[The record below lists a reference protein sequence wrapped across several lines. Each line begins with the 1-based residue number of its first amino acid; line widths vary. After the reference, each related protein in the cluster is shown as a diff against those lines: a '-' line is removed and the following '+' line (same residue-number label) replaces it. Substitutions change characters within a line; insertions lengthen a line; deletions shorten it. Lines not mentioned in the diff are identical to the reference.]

1 MATKLAPLAD
11 GSEPSLGYAFAD
23 LLRLLRRD
31 FYSRASGFGL
41 TPALARVL
49 FHVHRAPGSRQTDLA
64 ARLEVTPV
72 TLGRMIDRL
81 VDRGYVRR
89 DQDAADRRAVRVYV
103 APRGEP
109 LVARMAQIAE
119 GTKARALQG
128 IGPRQRRTLYSLL
141 SRVAENLGGE
151 TQSWTR

>member
-1 MATKLAPLAD
+1 MATKLAALAAH
-11 GSEPSLGYAFAD
+11 SEPSLGYAFSD

-31 FYSRASGFGL
+31 FHSRASGLGL
-41 TPALARVL
+41 TPALARLL

-81 VDRGYVRR
+81 VNRGYVTR

-119 GTKARALQG
+119 GTKARALEG

-141 SRVAENLGGE
+141 AQVAENLGGE
-151 TQSWTR
+151 AQSWTR